1 MAVNVTLDNVGG
13 GYNRSAIN
21 DNFDAIVEALQN
33 AVSRNGVVPNDM
45 SADFDMGGNDILNV
59 NNITTSSITVDGETL
74 VTALLS
80 KGDRGWAPQF
90 SIESDGDRRVF
101 KLTGY
106 VNGEG
111 DTPTDNVGK
120 YVGATQMET
129 LIANG
134 IDVRGPTGATGPGS
148 GDMVAAQN
156 LSDVASVATAFAN
169 IKQDATTSA
178 TGVVKIAT
186 SAEVLTGTDETRSL
200 TPALLR
206 VVVPLGII
214 WDFTGPTAPSGFIFP
229 YGQAISRTT
238 YAAYFA
244 LVGTTYGV
252 GDGSTTFNVPDLRGR
267 VSAGKDDMGSTSANR
282 LTNQSG
288 GLNGDTLGA
297 TGGAE
302 THTLTVTEM
311 PSHAHTLTVYNSDPA
326 GGVAADGS
334 GGGTANPSTSSAGGG
349 AAHNNVQPT
358 IVMNK
363 ILFVGV

>member
-1 MAVNVTLDNVGG
+1 MAIDVTLDNVGG

-21 DNFDAIVEALQN
+21 DNFDTLLEALQD
-33 AVSRNGVVPNDM
+33 AVSRSGVVPNDM
-45 SADFDMGGNDILNV
+45 SADFDMGGNDILNAGT
-59 NNITTSSITVDGETL
+59 ITTNAITVDGETL
-74 VTALLS
+74 VTALMS

-90 SIESDGDRRVF
+90 AIESDGDRRVF
-101 KLTGY
+101 KLIGY

-111 DTPTDNVGK
+111 DVPNDDVGK

-156 LSDVASVATAFAN
+156 LSDVASVSTAFAN

-178 TGVVKIAT
+178 TGVVEIAT
-186 SAEVLTGTDETRSL
+186 SAEVLTGTDATRSL

-206 VVVPLGII
+206 VVVPLGVV
-214 WDFTGPTAPSGFIFP
+214 WDFTGPSAPSGFVFP
-229 YGQAISRTT
+229 FGQAVSRTT

-244 LVGTTYGV
+244 LVGTTYGA

-267 VSAGKDDMGSTSANR
+267 VSAGKDDMGGTSADR
-282 LTNQSG
+282 LTNQTNG
-288 GLNGDTLGA
+288 IDGDTLGA
-297 TGGAE
+297 VGGAE
-302 THTLTVTEM
+302 THTLTVAQM
-311 PSHAHTLTVYNSDPA
+311 PAHSHTLTVYNSDPA

-334 GGGTANPSTSSAGGG
+334 GGATANPNTSSVGGG
-349 AAHNNVQPT
+349 GAHNNVQPT

-363 ILFVGV
+363 ILFVGA